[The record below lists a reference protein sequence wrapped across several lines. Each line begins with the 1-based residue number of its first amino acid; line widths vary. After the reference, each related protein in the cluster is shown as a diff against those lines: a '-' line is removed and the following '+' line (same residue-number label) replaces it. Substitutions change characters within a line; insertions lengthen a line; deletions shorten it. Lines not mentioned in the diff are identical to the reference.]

1 MTPPVITVRSQSVPQ
16 NVPMNP
22 TSKQPNTKAIQV
34 PGFSGSSL
42 LYPSFTQNLN
52 NVCAR
57 ILLIFSSSAP
67 SWSWQILFTFCRE
80 EWRCKVEK
88 HPRELG
94 KVDAKT
100 RQFKSFNNS
109 CNVLIGKEACSKK

>member
-1 MTPPVITVRSQSVPQ
+1 MTPPVITVRSQSVPPD
-16 NVPMNP
+16 VPMNP
-22 TSKQPNTKAIQV
+22 TPSHPTPKPYRF
-34 PGFSGSSL
+34 PGSL
-42 LYPSFTQNLN
+42 GLRFYTLLFTQNLN

-57 ILLIFSSSAP
+57 VLLIFSSSAP
-67 SWSWQILFTFCRE
+67 SWSWQIVSIFCRE
-80 EWRCKVEK
+80 GWRCKVEK

-100 RQFKSFNNS
+100 RQLKSFNNS